1 MTDRLEYHLALA
13 LGVAVAFW
21 LLPACTGG
29 ETYEGR
35 KLSVDYREAQIEPG
49 AWIQIDSVR
58 FEHIGRRDEARTV
71 RYPLPSRNVFV
82 DSARGRAFT
91 RDYNPK
97 GIPVYI
103 ANHLDRVNEHIPD
116 SVEYVVPNATLMSY
130 AGVLTLIKKDS
141 SAITIR
147 TSKGYDADVKVEK

>member
-1 MTDRLEYHLALA
+1 MTERLLYRVVLALS
-13 LGVAVAFW
+13 VAVVLWA
-21 LLPACTGG
+21 LPACTDG
-29 ETYEGR
+29 ETYQGR
-35 KLSVDYREAQIEPG
+35 KLSIDYREAQIEPG

-58 FEHIGRRDEARTV
+58 FEHIGRRDEAKTV
-71 RYPLPSRNVFV
+71 RYPLPGRSVFV

-116 SVEYVVPNATLMSY
+116 SVEYVVPNAALMSY
-130 AGVLTLIKKDS
+130 AGILTLTKKDS
-141 SAITIR
+141 SSITVR
-147 TSKGYDADVKVEK
+147 TSKGYDAEIRVEK